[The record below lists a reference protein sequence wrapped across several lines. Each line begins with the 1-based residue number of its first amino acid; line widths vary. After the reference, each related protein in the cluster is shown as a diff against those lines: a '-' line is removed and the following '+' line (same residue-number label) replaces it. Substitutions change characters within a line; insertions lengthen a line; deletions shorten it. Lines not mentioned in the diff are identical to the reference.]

1 MLINHIKSKGLL
13 LTRQNQIDT
22 HVKYRSMLK
31 IYNTLSKQKEV
42 FRPINADKVGIY
54 VCGMTVY
61 DYCHMGHARV
71 LVMFDVIIRHLRR
84 HFPNV
89 EYVRNITDIDDKI
102 IKRAVENKEDIYT
115 LTNRFI
121 NAMHEDERAL
131 GVLPPDVEPR
141 ATDATD
147 QIFYMIKSLIE
158 KGFAYQ
164 AHNGDVYYSVRRFK
178 NYGKLSRKNLDEL
191 EAGARIEVESAKK
204 DPLDF
209 VLWKMSKPSEPSW
222 DSPWGQGRPGW
233 HIECSA
239 MSTHHLGNHFDIHGG
254 GMDLAFPH
262 HENEIA
268 QSEGANDC
276 TFVNTWMH
284 IGFVNIDDE
293 KMSKSLNN
301 FFTIRGVLESY
312 DGETLRY
319 FIMSSHYCSP
329 LNFSDDNLNK
339 AKSSLSRLYTAI
351 RGLNASSAATEE
363 VSMRFDYSIRFNE
376 ALDDDFNTPIALSV
390 LFELAKTV
398 NSQRQK
404 DVDQANTLAQLLK
417 KLGGYIGILQ
427 MDADKFLK
435 QGVSLSDSEVDTK
448 ITSRNEARAD
458 KDFALSDQIRDELAE
473 LGIVLEDNANGT
485 TWRRK

>member
-1 MLINHIKSKGLL
+1 
-13 LTRQNQIDT
+13 
-22 HVKYRSMLK
+22 MLK
-31 IYNTLSKQKEV
+31 IYNTLNKQKEV

-71 LVMFDVIIRHLRR
+71 LVMFDVITRHLRR

-102 IKRAVENKEDIYT
+102 IRRAVENKEDIYA

-121 NAMHEDERAL
+121 DAMHEDERAL
-131 GVLPPDVEPR
+131 GVLLPDVEPR
-141 ATDATD
+141 ATDAMA
-147 QIFYMIKSLIE
+147 QMFYMIKSLIE

-164 AHNGDVYYSVRRFK
+164 AHNGDVYYSVRHFK
-178 NYGKLSRKNLDEL
+178 NYGKLSSKNLDEL
-191 EAGARIEVESAKK
+191 ESGARIEIESAKK

-209 VLWKMSKPSEPSW
+209 VLWKMSKPGEPSW
-222 DSPWGQGRPGW
+222 LSPWGEGRPGW

-284 IGFVNIDDE
+284 VGFVNIDDE

-301 FFTIRGVLESY
+301 FFTIRGILENY

-319 FIMSSHYCSP
+319 FIISSHYRSP
-329 LNFSDDNLNK
+329 LNFSNDNLNK

-351 RGLNASSAATEE
+351 RGLNASNAATEE
-363 VSMRFDYSIRFNE
+363 ISMRFDYLVRFNA

-390 LFELAKTV
+390 LFELAKTI

-404 DVDQANTLAQLLK
+404 DVDQANALAQLLK

-435 QGVSLSDSEVDTK
+435 QGISLSDEQVDAK
-448 ITSRNEARAD
+448 ITSRNKARAD
-458 KDFALSDQIRDELAE
+458 KDFALSDQIRGKLSEF
-473 LGIVLEDNANGT
+473 GIVLEDNASGT